1 MSALRFAFLTL
12 VWSVIA
18 SACSGGGP
26 PPGAPVAYVALVP
39 RVFRAGETETVSL
52 SLFDG
57 PRLTSGNISVSLL
70 KDGKPLVQGAA
81 QIDGKGT
88 VQLDVP
94 PDTKGEYDLIVEGPG
109 FKEQGAVQVQSG
121 TLLFVETDKPIY
133 KPGQTVHIRAVTLNS
148 ELKPLPVTAIVEVQ
162 DAKGIKVFKQDVTP
176 DEFGMATLDLPLST
190 EPNLGVWKI
199 SATAGDTTTE
209 VDVRVEE
216 YVLPKYEVSVEM
228 AKDWFLVNEP
238 IKGHVKAT
246 YSFGKPVS
254 GDLKITATRYVGAW
268 EEFATVSTTV
278 TDGAADF
285 EVRAPEYVAGVPEA
299 GGKGNVQLD
308 FALTEKNT
316 GYEEKTTELITVAAA
331 PVTVQLIPETP
342 SFKPGLPFNVLVV
355 TETPDGQPVESTV
368 NVTLSYFDE
377 EYNSMG
383 GETSRT
389 VKTVRGVGT
398 LALTPPDKATQ
409 LNLNANT
416 GDAYAFKQVTAAYS
430 PSGNFI
436 HVVQEEP
443 TELKVGST
451 AHFSVLSTSEARN
464 FYYEVVS
471 RDRVVFTS
479 SVGSPD
485 IAFEVTPAMTG
496 GAKLLVYQILPSSEV
511 AADFIPFDVEAAY
524 PQQVTA
530 AFSQQES
537 KPGDN
542 LSVDVQTEGLAKVGL
557 VAVDRSVFIL
567 AENRLNLRQVF
578 NEIERLYQ
586 QPQAELHDG
595 EFFQPGPVII
605 PGASQTFEDAG
616 LMVMTNKDVPQ
627 GKELDSPVRMLGF
640 DAVGVAGAG
649 G

>member
-1 MSALRFAFLTL
+1 MSALRFAFLAL
-12 VWSVIA
+12 VCSVIA

-26 PPGAPVAYVALVP
+26 PPDAPDAYVALVP

-57 PRLTSGNISVSLL
+57 PRLTSGNVSVSLL
-70 KDGKPLVQGAA
+70 KDGRPPVQGAA

-94 PDTKGEYDLIVEGPG
+94 PDTRGEYDLIVEGPG
-109 FKEQGAVQVQSG
+109 FKQQGSVQVQSG

-148 ELKPLPVTAIVEVQ
+148 ELKPLPVTATVEVQ
-162 DAKGIKVFKQDVTP
+162 DAKGIKIFNQDVAA

-199 SATAGDTTTE
+199 SASAGDTTTE

-228 AKDWFLVNEP
+228 ARDWFLVNEP

-246 YSFGKPVS
+246 YSFGKPVN
-254 GDLKITATRYVGAW
+254 GDLKITATRYVGTW

-316 GYEEKTTELITVAAA
+316 GYEEKTTELVTVAAA

-368 NVTLSYFDE
+368 NVILSYFDD
-377 EYNSMG
+377 EYNAMG

-398 LALTPPDKATQ
+398 LA
-409 LNLNANT
+409 
-416 GDAYAFKQVTAAYS
+416 
-430 PSGNFI
+430 
-436 HVVQEEP
+436 
-443 TELKVGST
+443 
-451 AHFSVLSTSEARN
+451 
-464 FYYEVVS
+464 
-471 RDRVVFTS
+471 
-479 SVGSPD
+479 
-485 IAFEVTPAMTG
+485 
-496 GAKLLVYQILPSSEV
+496 
-511 AADFIPFDVEAAY
+511 
-524 PQQVTA
+524 
-530 AFSQQES
+530 
-537 KPGDN
+537 
-542 LSVDVQTEGLAKVGL
+542 
-557 VAVDRSVFIL
+557 
-567 AENRLNLRQVF
+567 
-578 NEIERLYQ
+578 
-586 QPQAELHDG
+586 
-595 EFFQPGPVII
+595 
-605 PGASQTFEDAG
+605 
-616 LMVMTNKDVPQ
+616 
-627 GKELDSPVRMLGF
+627 
-640 DAVGVAGAG
+640 
-649 G
+649 